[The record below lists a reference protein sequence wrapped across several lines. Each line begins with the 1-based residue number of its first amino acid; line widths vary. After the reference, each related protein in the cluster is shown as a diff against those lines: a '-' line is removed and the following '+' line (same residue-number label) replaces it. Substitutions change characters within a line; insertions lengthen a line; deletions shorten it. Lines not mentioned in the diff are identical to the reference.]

1 MIPIKDNIPTD
12 RFPVVTVVLILANL
26 VAYVIVVAHGGSLI
40 SGPDLH
46 EIQRL
51 GAVPYALA
59 HGGHCGVMHALAG
72 TFGCTPHAG
81 PNDGLAWPETV
92 LTSMFVHGSIL
103 HLAGNLLFLWIFGNT
118 VEDAMGHLRF
128 GLFYLLGGVAALALQ
143 TLVDPGS
150 LAPTVGS
157 AGAIAGVLG
166 GYIVLYPR
174 ARVLSLVLMP
184 LFSTV
189 IEVPARV
196 MLGLWIVVQAVF
208 GATGLTSTTSG
219 VVSAFAYV
227 GGFLFGLLTIRLLAT
242 CRKETPPSRVMAV
255 S

>member
-12 RFPVVTVVLILANL
+12 RFPVVTVVLILTNV
-26 VAYVIVVAHGGSLI
+26 VAFVIVAAHGGSLI

-51 GAVPYALA
+51 GAVPFALA
-59 HGGHCGVMHALAG
+59 HGGHCGVVHAAG

-81 PNDGLAWPETV
+81 PIDGLPWSETV
-92 LTSMFVHGSIL
+92 CTSMFVHGSIL
-103 HLAGNLLFLWIFGNT
+103 HLAGNLLFLWIFGST

-150 LAPTVGS
+150 MAPTVGAS
-157 AGAIAGVLG
+157 GAIAAVLG

-174 ARVLSLVLMP
+174 ARVLSLVLML

-189 IEVPARV
+189 IEVPALV
-196 MLGLWIVVQAVF
+196 MLALWFIEQAVF
-208 GATGLTSTTSG
+208 GATGLTSTSTG
-219 VVSAFAYV
+219 VVSCFAHV

-242 CRKETPPSRVMAV
+242 HRKETPPSRVVAV